1 MVKNEEGEGKEGE
14 GKEEGARSSWPQ
26 TPPLTEEKVIFSMRQ
41 GRNLGLGGMEFS
53 LLAVGRG
60 LGHRL
65 KLWTGLQNGIKGPAE
80 LAAPPDLTPQ
90 CCK

>member
-1 MVKNEEGEGKEGE
+1 
-14 GKEEGARSSWPQ
+14 
-26 TPPLTEEKVIFSMRQ
+26 MRQ
-41 GRNLGLGGMEFS
+41 GRKLGLGGMEFS

-80 LAAPPDLTPQ
+80 LAAPPILHLSAVSEDSFGKSFVSLLTPI
-90 CCK
+90 